1 MTFQFTSVRRWS
13 GAQTVAMSSLT
24 DVVQTNASRR
34 LRLVARWQR
43 GEDGHLECRWYR
55 SPD

>member
-1 MTFQFTSVRRWS
+1 MAFQFTSVRRWS